1 MTNFSDSLMTT
12 ILFDSWDSGVLK
24 NGLLHS
30 ASPQVTVNYYRLSLI
45 GFVFHCHTIRPK
57 KKGLCFRLHNQK
69 NWSRSVGKKF
79 FFSFFFYFEKFV
91 SDKLQANL
99 ESVGVSVIFF
109 FRHQYELSRD
119 L

>member
-1 MTNFSDSLMTT
+1 M
-12 ILFDSWDSGVLK
+12 K
-24 NGLLHS
+24 
-30 ASPQVTVNYYRLSLI
+30 
-45 GFVFHCHTIRPK
+45 PK

-79 FFSFFFYFEKFV
+79 FFAFFFYFEKFV

>member
-1 MTNFSDSLMTT
+1 MRMSSQNLHVNFSLLRAAHAYIE
-12 ILFDSWDSGVLK
+12 ILSFRLDI
-24 NGLLHS
+24 NY
-30 ASPQVTVNYYRLSLI
+30 VTYNCLCNIEICML
-45 GFVFHCHTIRPK
+45 GPK

-69 NWSRSVGKKF
+69 NWSRSVGKTF
-79 FFSFFFYFEKFV
+79 FFAFFFYFEKFV

-99 ESVGVSVIFF
+99 ESVGVPEFFF